1 MDTAERKLR
10 ELEERV
16 VGTVKTDAETDRR
29 KPQERCG
36 RPLRL
41 PGTGG
46 AMRLQGTLEV
56 EGERGSQR
64 TACVGT
70 EDLQTPNFSLG
81 SLLGFRATRPLLSAT
96 TCTFVTGTVGSK
108 PTVTAAFPR
117 AFPHELYNRQ
127 LVTQTHGVIGSGMTA
142 GEFLK

>member
-16 VGTVKTDAETDRR
+16 VGTVKTDTETDRR

-46 AMRLQGTLEV
+46 QCDYRGPWKWRGK
-56 EGERGSQR
+56 GES
-64 TACVGT
+64 
-70 EDLQTPNFSLG
+70 EDSLCG
-81 SLLGFRATRPLLSAT
+81 D
-96 TCTFVTGTVGSK
+96 
-108 PTVTAAFPR
+108 
-117 AFPHELYNRQ
+117 
-127 LVTQTHGVIGSGMTA
+127 
-142 GEFLK
+142 

>member
-46 AMRLQGTLEV
+46 QCDY
-56 EGERGSQR
+56 RGPWKWRGKRGVRGQP
-64 TACVGT
+64 VWG
-70 EDLQTPNFSLG
+70 LK
-81 SLLGFRATRPLLSAT
+81 
-96 TCTFVTGTVGSK
+96 TC
-108 PTVTAAFPR
+108 
-117 AFPHELYNRQ
+117 
-127 LVTQTHGVIGSGMTA
+127 
-142 GEFLK
+142 

>member
-41 PGTGG
+41 P
-46 AMRLQGTLEV
+46 
-56 EGERGSQR
+56 
-64 TACVGT
+64 
-70 EDLQTPNFSLG
+70 
-81 SLLGFRATRPLLSAT
+81 AT
-96 TCTFVTGTVGSK
+96 TGD
-108 PTVTAAFPR
+108 P
-117 AFPHELYNRQ
+117 
-127 LVTQTHGVIGSGMTA
+127 GSGGGK
-142 GEFLK
+142 GESEDSLCGD